1 MLQLQ
6 SLKLIKSQ
14 MPWCGR
20 KWRQGEPRQM
30 EPKLTAGNMKVITS
44 IYLNCRPELRDDWL
58 AGTDQDS
65 ELEDALVSEI
75 PTFLLRQN
83 VP

>member
-1 MLQLQ
+1 
-6 SLKLIKSQ
+6 
-14 MPWCGR
+14 
-20 KWRQGEPRQM
+20 
-30 EPKLTAGNMKVITS
+30 MKVITS

-75 PTFLLRQN
+75 PTFLLYDRKC
-83 VP
+83 PGSTGLTL

>member
-1 MLQLQ
+1 
-6 SLKLIKSQ
+6 
-14 MPWCGR
+14 
-20 KWRQGEPRQM
+20 
-30 EPKLTAGNMKVITS
+30 MKVITS

-75 PTFLLRQN
+75 PTCLLFDWKHPDSTGLTLYSRKN
-83 VP
+83 TLFAHSFNSTTSATTLPSFSPR